1 MSESNSFG
9 RKLSKLRRS
18 PRTFLADS
26 RNPALRILRAVV
38 ETGWPEEGDL
48 PVPTKSRVVVATPVI
63 GAGTG
68 VLSPRQIV
76 ERSGLFDA
84 EFYVSKYADVRKRGI
99 KDLLNHY
106 LKHGTPEQRS
116 PNDMFDPRFY
126 AQNAGIK
133 PTDSPL
139 LHYLREGEA
148 KGICPHPYFDPAYY
162 RMQHPD
168 VVASGVGALS
178 HYLMVGRQE
187 GRQTCASVQLN
198 PDISLEHD
206 LRQVRVVV
214 LIPIYNNADH
224 VRRSIE
230 SVLANTR
237 MPGAELLLIDDGSSD
252 RITRLTLDD
261 YGNLPKV
268 TLLRNEQNL
277 GFTRSV
283 NRGLRHAEG
292 RDVVLLNSDTI
303 VGPRWLEALATVAYS
318 SRSIATATALSDS
331 AGAFSTPTVPV
342 SDTHN
347 SMPVQDAARL
357 SARAAPEELM
367 FVPTGNGFC
376 MYMRR
381 DALTDVGL
389 MDEVSFPRGYGEE
402 NDWCMRAADRGW
414 QHAIAL
420 RAYAHHV
427 NAVSFGSDAKERLRE
442 DARVVVD
449 RLHPDYG
456 VRIKRAFGGKHALT
470 TQRQFMNDAVE
481 RSRKNLTPAPRPR
494 ILFVLSTQN
503 GGTPLSNDDLMLG
516 VSHLYEP
523 LLLVCDAREMTLFDC
538 GGAKKVE
545 LARHTLREG
554 VPFVPHRSAE
564 YDRVVGSWMVRYG
577 VELLHVRHIAWHS
590 LGLVQ
595 AARRQCIPVVFSFHD
610 FYSVCPSV
618 NLTNGKDAWSEG
630 GVTVPHLMAP
640 LWTRRDPEALEALQ
654 KGDAS
659 TFLAMWQRRM
669 NAMLAECDAFITT
682 SPAVRA
688 ILSKNLPVLQE
699 RAADFHVIPHGR
711 DFDRFL
717 PPPSGPRS
725 GAPLRVLVAGNI
737 TEPKG
742 LDTVLELLRLDSQ
755 GTIELHTLGTVSPS
769 LTAARAV
776 HHGPYS
782 RAEFLDR
789 VQAIAPDVALIPTIC
804 PETFCH
810 TLTECWAAGIPVI
823 GSELGAVGE
832 RIRASGAGWSVDPR
846 DASGIRDLMSR
857 IASGEESWAD
867 RAEAVRNW
875 QRTTGVEST
884 VAAMSAHYV
893 NIYQEVAQRQRA
905 LLPSL
910 GRRSAGLRQR
920 IALVVRGHFP
930 NSVPTTHVR
939 IGTAVGQASGAAINY
954 EFLAAAELVHVGVR
968 DFDGVVVCRNAG
980 EPDVLS
986 ALARQCRTHDVPLV
1000 VDMDDDL
1007 LNVPEQKDPTGDYAR
1022 VRPALKELLA
1032 TASLF
1037 TASTAPLA
1045 EAYADLSR
1053 NIRIVPNRLD
1063 PRVWMGPVAEHPIPA
1078 AIDQKAAIRVIYM
1091 GSPTH
1096 QEDLELVLEAFS
1108 RLRAH
1113 HGVQLHTVGVM
1124 GKKLP
1129 AGVVAIPPPISRYD
1143 RFIPW
1148 FRAISRNFD
1157 LAIAPLVDAPFNRS
1171 KSDLKFMEYAACGLP
1186 TVASR
1191 VVPYSGSVRDGE
1203 DGLLVDNDAESWFRA
1218 VQSLVTQPELRARLG
1233 AAALRRAEAEFMA
1246 GACVFDGLPWRD
1258 WRGNGEKSSSNSEN
1272 GGHHPLREAD
1282 LGTRVYEA

>member
-1 MSESNSFG
+1 MSESKSFG

-26 RNPALRILRAVV
+26 RNPALRILRAVI
-38 ETGWPEEGDL
+38 ETGWPDEIDL
-48 PVPTKSRVVVATPVI
+48 PVPARHRVVLPAPATVAAT
-63 GAGTG
+63 GA
-68 VLSPRQIV
+68 LSPREMV
-76 ERSGLFDA
+76 ERSGLFDP
-84 EFYVSKYADVRKRGI
+84 EFYVSMYSDVRKRGI

-106 LKHGTPEQRS
+106 LKHGSQEQRS
-116 PNDMFDPRFY
+116 PNELFDPRFY

-148 KGICPHPYFDPAYY
+148 KGICPHPHFDPAYY
-162 RMQHPD
+162 RTRHPD
-168 VVASGVGALS
+168 VVASGLGALS
-178 HYLMVGRQE
+178 HYMMVGRQE
-187 GRQTCASVQLN
+187 GRQTCASIQPN

-206 LRQVRVVV
+206 LREVRVVV

-224 VRRSIE
+224 VRRCIE
-230 SVLANTR
+230 SVLANTYL
-237 MPGAELLLIDDGSSD
+237 PGAELLLLDDASSELA
-252 RITRLTLDD
+252 TRLMLDD
-261 YGNLPKV
+261 YRHLPKV

-277 GFTRSV
+277 GFTRTV

-303 VGPRWLEALATVAYS
+303 VGPRWLEALATAAYG

-331 AGAFSTPTVPV
+331 AGAFSTPTAPV
-342 SDTHN
+342 SDTHG
-347 SMPVQDAARL
+347 SMPVHDAARL
-357 SARAAPEELM
+357 SARAATEEVM

-376 MYMRR
+376 MYMRG
-381 DALTDVGL
+381 DALADVGL
-389 MDEVSFPRGYGEE
+389 LDELNFPRGYGEE
-402 NDWCMRAADRGW
+402 NDWCMRAVERGW
-414 QHAIAL
+414 QHVIAL

-427 NAVSFGSDAKERLRE
+427 NAVSFGNDVKERLRDE
-442 DARVVVD
+442 ARLVLD

-456 VRIKRAFGGKHALT
+456 VQIKRAFGGKNALK

-481 RSRKNLTPAPRPR
+481 RSRKNLTAAPRPR

-516 VSHLYEP
+516 VGHLYDA

-538 GGAKKVE
+538 SGVKKIE

-564 YDRVVGSWMVRYG
+564 YDRVVTGWMVRYS

-590 LGLVQ
+590 LGLIE

-618 NLTNGKDAWSEG
+618 NLTNGKDAWCEA
-630 GVTVPHLMAP
+630 GVTVPHVIAP
-640 LWTRRDPEALEALQ
+640 LWTRRDPEALDVLQ
-654 KGDAS
+654 KADAS
-659 TFLAMWQRRM
+659 TFITMWQRRM
-669 NAMLAECDAFITT
+669 NAVLAKCDAFVTT
-682 SPAVRA
+682 SPAIRE

-717 PPPSGPRS
+717 PPASGPRR

-737 TEPKG
+737 TGPKG
-742 LDTVLELLRLDSQ
+742 LYTVLELLEQDRQ
-755 GTIELHTLGTVSPS
+755 GMVELHTLGTVSPL
-769 LTAARAV
+769 LTEARAV
-776 HHGPYS
+776 HHGRYTRS
-782 RAEFLDR
+782 EFLDR
-789 VQAIAPDVALIPTIC
+789 VRAIAPDVALIPTIC

-832 RIRASGAGWSVDPR
+832 RIRESGAGWSVDPH
-846 DASGIRDLMSR
+846 DVNGILSLMSR
-857 IASGEESWAD
+857 IASGQESWDD
-867 RAEAVRNW
+867 RAEAVRVW
-875 QRTTGVEST
+875 QATTGIEST
-884 VAAMSAHYV
+884 VAAMAARYV
-893 NIYQEVAQRQRA
+893 SIYQEAGQRQRA
-905 LLPSL
+905 LLPAP

-939 IGTAVGQASGAAINY
+939 IGTALGQASGEAINY
-954 EFLAAAELVHVGVR
+954 EFIDAAELVHVGVR

-980 EPDVLS
+980 EPEVLIE
-986 ALARQCRTHDVPLV
+986 LARQCRSHDVPLV
-1000 VDMDDDL
+1000 FDMDDDL
-1007 LNVPEQKDPTGDYAR
+1007 LNVPPQKDATGDYAR

-1037 TASTAPLA
+1037 TASTEPLA
-1045 EAYADLSR
+1045 AAYADLTR

-1063 PRVWMGPVAEHPIPA
+1063 PRVWMGPVAEYPVPA
-1078 AIDQKAAIRVIYM
+1078 AIDQKAALRVIYM

-1096 QEDLELVLEAFS
+1096 QEDLELVLEAFA
-1108 RLRAH
+1108 RLRAQY
-1113 HGVQLHTVGVM
+1113 GVQLYTIGVM

-1129 AGVVAIPPPISRYD
+1129 EGVVGIAPPVSRYD

-1148 FRAISRNFD
+1148 FRAISGNFD
-1157 LAIAPLVDAPFNRS
+1157 AAIAPLVEAPFNRS
-1171 KSDLKFMEYAACGLP
+1171 KSDLKFLEYAACGLP

-1191 VVPYSGSVRDGE
+1191 VVPYSNSVRDGE
-1203 DGLLVDNDAESWFRA
+1203 DGLLVDNDAESWFQA
-1218 VQSLVTQPELRARLG
+1218 VRSLATQPELRARLG
-1233 AAALRRAEAEFMA
+1233 AAALKRAEAEFMA
-1246 GACVFDGLPWRD
+1246 QACIFDGLPWRD
-1258 WRGNGEKSSSNSEN
+1258 WRRTPDKTSPSSEN
-1272 GGHHPLREAD
+1272 GAHHSHREMDIVA
-1282 LGTRVYEA
+1282 RAYEA